1 MAIPV
6 TILSGTLGAGKTT
19 LVNNVLTAEHGHD
32 VAVLVNDMGEVNVD
46 AEFISREFDDQDV
59 VELSNGCICCGM
71 AGELEQ
77 AVLELATGH
86 EFEYLLVEPSG
97 ISEPKAV
104 SRQFVQGRAS
114 PFYDLDTVA
123 TVVDA
128 RQFYDAFEAGEPRRR
143 GTDSDGRPLSDLIV
157 DGVEFCDT
165 LLLNKTDLVSDAEQK
180 TIEETLRAFQPA
192 ARLLS
197 TTYGQVAPADIL
209 GTGRFDPY
217 DVEATA
223 SWKQALEAH
232 RSGDSHDD
240 DRHGHGDGHHSH
252 ADEHH
257 SHDAEHHSHDAE
269 HHSHDCEDDGHHNH
283 AHPPDVYNIDSFV
296 YHQPKPMHPERLAEF
311 LRTNPAEL
319 IRAKGW
325 LHVAG
330 RPKHALDLSVAG
342 REAQVTVAGRWIAS
356 LPADD
361 QERYRKLRDPNWTEA
376 YGDRETQLVCI
387 GKQLDESTL
396 RRKLDA
402 CVLAEDESLDSAAN
416 PFPASE
422 GERLRLS
429 PK

>member
-46 AEFISREFDDQDV
+46 AEFITREFDDQDV
-59 VELSNGCICCGM
+59 IELSNGCICCGM

-104 SRQFVQGRAS
+104 ARQFVQGRAS
-114 PFYDLDTVA
+114 PFYELDTVA

-128 RQFYDAFEAGEPRRR
+128 RQFYKAFEAGEPRRR

-165 LLLNKTDLVSDAEQK
+165 LILNKTDLVSDGEQGA
-180 TIEETLRAFQPA
+180 IEETLRAFQPA

-197 TTYGQVAPADIL
+197 TTYGQVAPVDIL
-209 GTGRFDPY
+209 GTGRFDPHE
-217 DVEATA
+217 VEGNA

-240 DRHGHGDGHHSH
+240 DQHNHDDGDDG
-252 ADEHH
+252 H
-257 SHDAEHHSHDAE
+257 SHD
-269 HHSHDCEDDGHHNH
+269 H
-283 AHPPDVYNIDSFV
+283 AHPPEIYNVDSFV

-311 LRTNPAEL
+311 LRTTPAEL

-330 RPKHALDLSVAG
+330 RPKHALDLSLAG
-342 REAQVTVAGRWIAS
+342 HEAQVTVAGRWIAS

-361 QERYRKLRDPNWTEA
+361 QEHYRKLRDPNWTDT

-387 GKQLDESTL
+387 GKQLDESAI
-396 RRKLDA
+396 RNELDA
-402 CVLAEDESLDSAAN
+402 CVLAKDESVDSAEN
-416 PFPASE
+416 PFPDSE
-422 GERLRLS
+422 RERLRLS
-429 PK
+429 PE